1 MAWVYC
7 ELIKKGLRTLEA
19 VPLLWKADVQELLKQ
34 EA

>member
-19 VPLLWKADVQELLKQ
+19 VPLRWKMDVQEMLEQ
-34 EA
+34 S